1 MAGTSLEAVKME
13 LEEEH
18 EVTIKDEISP
28 VEEMCAFYVMEEH
41 KVTIKEEISPVE
53 EMCAVYIMEEHKVTI
68 KEEISPV
75 EEMCAIYIKNEDIK
89 MENTEIQG
97 YLVLILLTY
106 IM

>member
-1 MAGTSLEAVKME
+1 MAGTSLEEVKME
-13 LEEEH
+13 SE
-18 EVTIKDEISP
+18 
-28 VEEMCAFYVMEEH
+28 EEH
-41 KVTIKEEISPVE
+41 KV
-53 EMCAVYIMEEHKVTI
+53 AI

-75 EEMCAIYIKNEDIK
+75 EEMCAIYIKDEDIK